1 MALPSNLSTR
11 TVTGNYVSP
20 DGVAIA
26 GQIRFTL
33 PDSLIDSSEGKI
45 VVESSKTATLDAN
58 GSFSVTIPVTNDAD
72 VTPLNYVYT
81 VTELFPGGRTY
92 TISLPTGSAINIA
105 TISPTGTFTQY
116 YTLASSPVWNATVA
130 RLVVQEGSYNATG
143 YILRPSGYTGSL
155 PITVSTFTAINPVA
169 AANATAAQNSA
180 TAANG
185 SLSSALASLA
195 EAESLAGSP
204 FLFLGA

>member
-20 DGVAIA
+20 DGNPIA
-26 GQIRFTL
+26 GQVRFTL
-33 PDSLIDSSEGKI
+33 PDSLISPAEGKI

-58 GSFSVTIPVTNDAD
+58 GSFSVTIPVTNDTD
-72 VTPLNYVYT
+72 VSPLNYLYT

-92 TISLPTGSAINIA
+92 TISLPAGAPIDISTIA
-105 TISPTGTFTQY
+105 PTGTFIQY

-130 RLVVQEGSYNATG
+130 RLEVQEASYNATG
-143 YILRPSGYTGSL
+143 YIVRPPGYTGSL
-155 PITVSTFTAINPVA
+155 PITVATFTPITPVA
-169 AANATAAQNSA
+169 AANALAAQNSA

-185 SLSSALASLA
+185 SLSSAQASLA
-195 EAESLAGSP
+195 YIDSVAGSP